1 MYKETLKKL
10 VEMVPGA
17 TGCILVDSHGEEIE
31 TYAKEDD
38 YEMKL
43 LGAHMVPIHQ
53 RIESIS
59 KRIKSGEHDEVLIRT
74 ENEYIITAPL
84 KNETYI
90 ILRLSSTPTITP
102 SIVKLKSAI
111 EDILK
116 ES

>member
-1 MYKETLKKL
+1 MYEETLKKL
-10 VEMVPGA
+10 VEMIPGA

-31 TYAKEDD
+31 TYAKEDN

-53 RIESIS
+53 RLESIS
-59 KRIKSGEHDEVLIRT
+59 KRVNSGDHQEVLIRT

-90 ILRLSSTPTITP
+90 ILKLSPTPTITP
-102 SIVKLKSAI
+102 SIVMLKNAI
-111 EDILK
+111 EDIMK
-116 ES
+116 DY